1 MHFFHPIRQ
10 SGLHV
15 YHSALPLSPILS
27 PLRSTIPSI
36 TTQIQGL
43 HGCPDTWGAVVQTIK
58 GGPEGFTCMAVIGH
72 KIVTAC
78 NDGTVSIY
86 DSATGVPRLSLTTR
100 DSVRAIGGSVDGS
113 ILFCTHQQP
122 SITSWDVQT
131 GGLIHTFTL
140 EEKTEVTA
148 ISTKGRYIARGL
160 SDGSVRVWD
169 VAKNA
174 EGGALWSGSPVS
186 QLCWLEEEEHLA
198 VAKQASVHI
207 WDIVSGST
215 LRRFATQDP
224 IRGVLYSQNLN
235 QLAVITTSEARDAI
249 TIIHSQKGESFTTET
264 QQQLSCF
271 AFSQTAEEVVCGG
284 STPGLELFSTKE
296 RSWRHFDHPA
306 AIASISASSNWTVTN
321 VAGSGIQLLDLGWQ
335 YTPSQ
340 PLTVPALAVDAFDEG
355 RIIALLSTTRDR
367 TILLESIAMLQL
379 FTIPTQ
385 NVDPT
390 QTNHT
395 PVLCAVLKHRVAVF
409 CLEEGDKWR
418 LWLWRFDREL
428 PEWTV
433 EVSELP
439 SVGGVSPS
447 GARLVTFH
455 DVDHQTHV
463 CMRDTQN
470 GQLQAHL
477 LIGQSSP
484 AAHPLGI
491 KFESEDKFYSH
502 HHSYRTPY
510 VISSSNSGTP
520 SDSIIR
526 YQQLPSAGESRRYY
540 DVDDAREWVVASSK
554 RVCWIPPGYI
564 GSGQRNYCW
573 AGNAL
578 VMVGEDGTLRAIRF
592 REPFI

>member
-1 MHFFHPIRQ
+1 M
-10 SGLHV
+10 
-15 YHSALPLSPILS
+15 
-27 PLRSTIPSI
+27 
-36 TTQIQGL
+36 
-43 HGCPDTWGAVVQTIK
+43 QTIK

-86 DSATGVPRLSLTTR
+86 DSVTGVLRLSLTTG

-131 GGLIHTFTL
+131 GGLIHTLTL
-140 EEKTEVTA
+140 EEKEEVTA
-148 ISTKGRYIARGL
+148 ISTRGRYIARGL
-160 SDGSVRVWD
+160 SDGSVKVWD
-169 VAKNA
+169 VGKNA
-174 EGGALWSGSPVS
+174 EGGALRSGSPVS
-186 QLCWLEEEEHLA
+186 RLCWLEEEEHLA
-198 VAKQASVHI
+198 VAKQESVRI
-207 WDIVSGST
+207 WDVVSWST
-215 LRRFATQDP
+215 LHRFTMQDP

-235 QLAVITTSEARDAI
+235 KLAVITASEGRSTV
-249 TIIHSQKGESFTTET
+249 TIIHPQKGESFTTEI
-264 QQQLSCF
+264 QQQPSCF
-271 AFSQTAEEVVCGG
+271 AFSQTTGELMCGG
-284 STPGLELFSTKE
+284 SIPGLWLLNMEE
-296 RSWRHFDHPA
+296 QRWRHFDHPA
-306 AIASISASSNWTVTN
+306 PIASISASSNWTVTN
-321 VAGSGIQLLDLGWQ
+321 AAGSGIQLLDLGWK

-355 RIIALLSTTRDR
+355 RIIALLSTTQDLI
-367 TILLESIAMLQL
+367 ILLESTALSQL

-385 NVDPT
+385 NADAI
-390 QTNHT
+390 QSDHT
-395 PVLCAVLKHRVAVF
+395 PVLCAVFKHRMAIC
-409 CLEEGDKWR
+409 CLQEGDKWR
-418 LWLWRFDREL
+418 LRLWRFDREL

-433 EVSELP
+433 DVNELP
-439 SVGGVSPS
+439 LVGGVSPS

-455 DVDHQTHV
+455 NVDHQTHV

-477 LIGQSSP
+477 LIDQSSP
-484 AAHPLGI
+484 AAHPLKI
-491 KFESEDKFYSH
+491 KFESEDKFYSQ
-502 HHSYRTPY
+502 HHSYRIPY

-520 SDSIIR
+520 RDSIIR
-526 YQQLPSAGESRRYY
+526 YQQLPFAGESRRYY

-592 REPFI
+592 WEPFN